1 MSMLLSPTQTDTTQS
16 DAFVTVRAHVPDDL
30 AVTTPEVN
38 EQLAVPVVTVD
49 VTTPDP
55 EPPVVATIIPVT
67 KSPVVIETERGV
79 W

>member
-1 MSMLLSPTQTDTTQS
+1 MPAD
-16 DAFVTVRAHVPDDL
+16 F

-38 EQLAVPVVTVD
+38 EQLAEPVVTDD
-49 VTTPDP
+49 VVAPDP

-79 W
+79 